1 MAAEKSKIEDRD
13 RSFDHSIDP
22 ERFQADFEELAA
34 IGATPD
40 GGVDRPALSDAHLE
54 ARQWFLRKAEEAGLP
69 TRIDAAGNH
78 IAIARTG
85 PEAKSRSLLLGSHL
99 DSVPQGGRFDGALGV
114 TAGLA
119 VLRTIKE
126 SAIPLPFDLELYDFT
141 DEEGYFV
148 GLMGSQALAGLLKPS
163 QLRTPGQ
170 DSGLFLDALERAGVD
185 VSRILEAARDPA
197 TLAGY
202 LELHIEQGLRLVEA
216 EVDLGIVTSIVG
228 IRSFRLHFIG
238 RADHAGTTPLEK
250 RFDAGLGASAFHLA
264 SHQHVGLNHPGCV
277 VTVGDMGFSPGAFN
291 VVPKTAS
298 VALEFRAGTDDELDA
313 LESEILN
320 IAAEQAGVFGL
331 ALEVD
336 KLERAAPVRM
346 DPGFQRAAAQASET
360 LGLKSLPLSSG
371 AGHDAQS
378 LAQVC
383 PAGLIF
389 IPSTGGFSHSPRESS
404 EWSHCVHGA
413 NALLHSVLA
422 LAEDVGGNASEAG
435 NERKEP

>member
-1 MAAEKSKIEDRD
+1 MDTERTKDSPGTGPEYQ
-13 RSFDHSIDP
+13 IDAD
-22 ERFQADFEELAA
+22 RFQKDFEELAA

-40 GGVDRPALSDAHLE
+40 GGVDRPALSEAHLE
-54 ARQWFLRKAEEAGLP
+54 ARQWLTRKAEEAGLE

-78 IAIARTG
+78 IAVARTG
-85 PEAKSRSLLLGSHL
+85 PEAKPRSLLLGSHL

-114 TAGLA
+114 TAGLE

-126 SAIPLPFDLELYDFT
+126 RAIPLPYDLELYDFT
-141 DEEGYFV
+141 DEEGHFV
-148 GLMGSQALAGLLKPS
+148 GLMGSQALAGLLKPA
-163 QLRTPGQ
+163 QLQTPGQ
-170 DSGLFLDALERAGVD
+170 GSSRFLDALERAGVD
-185 VSRILEAARDPA
+185 ASRILEARRDPA
-197 TLAGY
+197 ALAGY
-202 LELHIEQGLRLVEA
+202 LELHIEQGLRLIEA
-216 EVDLGIVTSIVG
+216 EADLGIVTTIVG

-238 RADHAGTTPLEK
+238 RADHAGTTPLDK

-264 SHQHVGLNHPGCV
+264 AHQHVGMNHPSCV

-313 LESEILN
+313 MESEILN
-320 IAAEQAGVFGL
+320 IATEQAGVFGL
-331 ALEVD
+331 ALEID

-346 DPGFQRAAAQASET
+346 DPGFQRAVAQASET
-360 LGLKSLPLSSG
+360 LGLRNLPVSSG

-383 PAGLIF
+383 PAGMIF
-389 IPSTGGFSHSPRESS
+389 VPSTGGFSHSPRESS

-413 NALLHSVLA
+413 NTLLNTVLA
-422 LAEDVGGNASEAG
+422 LAEDVGKGAG
-435 NERKEP
+435 ETK